1 MGHMNPLLVAAYATA
16 EVTPGGDWGNV
27 VVLQKG
33 VSADEFSRHQVHHSK
48 ISGGPIAPSYYS
60 RLRIHRCSYS
70 LVSGCVRFNRTLS
83 TRFESALCQQNTT
96 TSTEGG
102 ILLSRRCVL
111 VWNEDETYGRDSL
124 EHYVGGG
131 ISREYIKSCDAFIE
145 SLTDAEPEHAA
156 SLQPMGYDVLDEEEA
171 FDWRLHLQLSN
182 LSTSSTLPTTPT
194 VDPLREEEEEVELT
208 LTSLLS
214 LGYNAEHVDKLSTSF
229 GQSSS
234 FRVLSE
240 EGILTLRTALARLD
254 RHAQSSPRIAK
265 VLRGSSFRSKF
276 IRDLCLCP
284 QLTQYVSD
292 LANCCLVPHPMLI
305 TNAHTNLLAEGGRR
319 VELVDKW
326 YEIIEIR
333 IYLTNLSLKP

>member
-214 LGYNAEHVDKLSTSF
+214 LGYNAEHVDKYFAMIYDLSFHLRCEAFVCTMASNFCRIIDELRATVGAKAHRHYSDISSHNIDKNF
-229 GQSSS
+229 GY
-234 FRVLSE
+234 
-240 EGILTLRTALARLD
+240 G
-254 RHAQSSPRIAK
+254 
-265 VLRGSSFRSKF
+265 
-276 IRDLCLCP
+276 
-284 QLTQYVSD
+284 
-292 LANCCLVPHPMLI
+292 
-305 TNAHTNLLAEGGRR
+305 
-319 VELVDKW
+319 W
-326 YEIIEIR
+326 
-333 IYLTNLSLKP
+333 